1 MSKVLFSI
9 GFVQILIIL
18 TNMGRAKILS
28 ILLGPAGFGVVATID
43 QVVLSVVQL
52 AGFAV
57 PFIALKFLS
66 HAHSESH
73 DKFQQAYSSFL
84 TGILG
89 LSVTITAMLLVAL
102 YFKPDL
108 FGLDILPYVEYL
120 HLALFSVP
128 TLMLAIFFVNT
139 LAAAQQSSRSAFLN
153 FYVTLALA
161 VAAVGGVM
169 LGGMFGLYV
178 AAVGTGVLTTIA
190 TVLYVGKSLDLKALN
205 PSSGLIKEIKRKP
218 EIASTALVL
227 HVALSAYSVS
237 MLTVRFF
244 VFTGSGEEQAGFLQ
258 ALLSIALALG
268 AISGP
273 MNALFLMP
281 LLNRALPLQEKLA
294 AAHSF
299 LKNITLVLSVIAL
312 PVVLF
317 PKLAIFVLFSSEFL
331 EIAPV
336 VYLFVLWQCLYQMV
350 NVYQQLLIG
359 LDDTLFFSVSS
370 SLGYVVAIAI
380 CSPLIAVFALKGAA
394 IALVVG
400 ILVSSLITSYRMKS
414 KFRSAIPLALWLR
427 MSLCLGSIAI
437 IGIVFNQIEEWSV
450 GGLVARLG
458 FSFVYI
464 AALWFL
470 LSSEQKQFVLNLR
483 RRLPF

>member
-1 MSKVLFSI
+1 MSKTLFSI
-9 GFVQILIIL
+9 GLVQVLIIL
-18 TNMGRAKILS
+18 ISVGRAKILS

-66 HAHSESH
+66 HAHSENH
-73 DKFQQAYSSFL
+73 DKFQQVYSSFL

-89 LSVTITAMLLVAL
+89 LSVTATAVLLVAL

-108 FGLDILPYVEYL
+108 FGQEVLPYVEYL
-120 HLALFSVP
+120 NLALFGVP

-153 FYVTLALA
+153 FYVSLTLA
-161 VAAVGGVM
+161 VAAIGGVM
-169 LGGMFGLYV
+169 LGGIYGLYI

-190 TVLYVGKSLDLKALN
+190 TVRYVGKSLDLKALY
-205 PSSGLIKEIKRKP
+205 PSSGLVKEVKRKP
-218 EIASTALVL
+218 EIASVALVL
-227 HVALSAYSVS
+227 HVALSAYSVA
-237 MLTVRFF
+237 MLAVRFF
-244 VFTGSGEEQAGFLQ
+244 VFSGYGEEQAGYLQ

-281 LLNRALPLQEKLA
+281 LVNRALPLQEKLE

-299 LKNITLVLSVIAL
+299 LKNITLVLSIIAL

-331 EIAPV
+331 KIAPV

-359 LDDTLFFSVSS
+359 LDDTLFFTVSS
-370 SLGYVVAIAI
+370 TLGYVVAIAI
-380 CSPLIAVFALKGAA
+380 CSPLISVFALKGAA
-394 IALVVG
+394 IALIIG
-400 ILVSSLITSYRMKS
+400 ILVTSLITSYRMKTR
-414 KFRSAIPLALWLR
+414 FHSAIPFALWLR

-437 IGIVFNQIEEWSV
+437 IGVVFNQIEEWSV
-450 GGLVARLG
+450 AGFAARLG
-458 FSFVYI
+458 FSFAYV

-483 RRLPF
+483 HRLPF